1 MTIRIFPSRL
11 PGEPLERHEHGT
23 LTFHDWMLKNVKDYA
38 EATKHPIVVEL
49 NGKPLPPNEWPL
61 CLLKPESDI
70 KMFPVPYG
78 TGLEIAAWAAIAV
91 AVASAAYSIY
101 MMSTMDKSG
110 GYSSTNGLGLDLN
123 PAKANTAKL
132 GDPIRELFGRYRIYP
147 DYVVQ
152 PVTRFDPN
160 DPTRMIVEMLV
171 CLGVGNIAFTNGDIR
186 VGSSPATSLGTKFSY
201 NVFSPG
207 ADVSGDH
214 RSENWFNSTEVG
226 GTSSG
231 SGLDMAQTSPDS
243 TDITADSMTV
253 SGPSVT
259 FSGLHDDNNDDEE
272 NALPESWVEGALV
285 TITAPANFAV
295 STSSGFSVLASNTLS
310 ELNPSTGMPVT
321 LEING
326 SEYDL
331 FIATFT
337 PGQDAVPGVG
347 GTASVLR
354 GNAAPTTYDF
364 SVTSQTFTLT
374 WQGVA
379 YTVSLVANYGTMSG
393 MLAAIN
399 EGITGS
405 GLIAHDD
412 GGVVRIVEISSPWR
426 GGSITSSSLPVSV
439 FGDNPDS
446 TSGTASSGGSPAI
459 TSNVTLAY
467 GSASGAA
474 FSGIP
479 EGTQRLSL
487 AHRGNEYRISEA
499 DGTTATVQRIIDG
512 AVDAYWPGFSPRTMI
527 DYAATGINDNNTWM
541 GPFLACPENE
551 VVDAF
556 EVNFSFPSGI
566 CGFDSKGKKRIRHC
580 EWEIQYRVYGS
591 GTGWTSKQGVYAL
604 QNVNGLGFTERID
617 LDSPGLVEVR
627 CRRRNEQGSNNAR
640 DSMFWH
646 ALRGRLLARPSSYA
660 GVTLMAAT
668 VETGG
673 VLAAQ
678 SDRRVSVVGT
688 RIYETGAARS
698 ISGALYHVG
707 DSLGLAMDTEAIDVL
722 ESTYWAPGS
731 EYFDYATGDSI
742 SALEMLQ
749 KITNAGKS
757 YFLLSDGLASV
768 GREGVKNW
776 SGIISPHE
784 MTEELQTSFS
794 APSADDYDGVDVT
807 YINGTTWAEET
818 VQCRTPDN
826 PTPRKVEKYTLDG
839 VLDPNR
845 AYRIGM
851 RRLMKYL
858 HQRLGHTTST
868 ELDALVYQFGDRIL
882 LTDDIPGNKTVS
894 SLVVDMSTDGGQ
906 TTFSV
911 TEPLDWSFD
920 NPRAIVRY
928 QDGSASG
935 LLVVTRVGDY
945 ELSVPW
951 QASFDDIVLEDPY
964 IEPPR
969 LIFCNS
975 TRSYYDAI
983 FDEIGSPSDGTC
995 SITARQYS
1003 EIFYQYDDAIY
1014 SGNVA

>member
-1 MTIRIFPSRL
+1 MTIRIYPSRL

-23 LTFHDWMLKNVKDYA
+23 LTFHDWMLKNVKDYST
-38 EATKHPIVVEL
+38 ATTPPIAVEI
-49 NGKPLPPNEWPL
+49 NGKPLPLNQWPL
-61 CLLKPESDI
+61 CLLKADSDVR
-70 KMFPVPYG
+70 MYPVPYG

-101 MMSTMDKSG
+101 IMSTMDKGG

-152 PVTRFDPN
+152 PITRFDPN

-171 CLGVGNIAFTNGDIR
+171 CLGVGDIAFTNGDIR
-186 VGSSPATSLGTKFSY
+186 VGSSPATSLGSKFSY
-201 NVFSPG
+201 NVFPPG

-253 SGPSVT
+253 SGASVT

-272 NALPESWVEGALV
+272 DALPESWVEGALV
-285 TITAPANFAV
+285 TIIAPANFAV
-295 STSSGFSVLASNTLS
+295 STSSGFSVLASDTLM

-331 FIATFT
+331 FIATYT
-337 PGQDAVPGVG
+337 PGQAAVPGVG
-347 GTASVLR
+347 GTAAVLR

-364 SVTSQTFTLT
+364 SVTGQTFTLA
-374 WQGVA
+374 WQGA
-379 YTVSLVANYGTMSG
+379 TYTISLVANYGTMSG
-393 MLAAIN
+393 LLSAIN

-426 GGSITSSSLPVSV
+426 GGSITTSSLPVSV
-439 FGDNPDS
+439 FGDMPEF
-446 TSGTASSGGSPAI
+446 TAGTASSGGTPAI
-459 TSNVTLAY
+459 TANVTLAY
-467 GSASGAA
+467 GSAAGAA

-479 EGTQRLSL
+479 EGTQRLALS
-487 AHRGNEYRISEA
+487 HRGNEYRIAEA

-591 GTGWTSKQGVYAL
+591 GSGWTSKQGVYAL
-604 QNVNGLGFTERID
+604 QNVNGLGFTERFN
-617 LDSPGLVEVR
+617 LDVPGLVEVR

-646 ALRGRLLARPSSYA
+646 ALRGRLLARPLSYA

-678 SDRRVSVVGT
+678 SDRRVNVVGT

-707 DSLGLAMDTEAIDVL
+707 RSLGLAMDAEAIDVL
-722 ESTYWAPGS
+722 ESTYWTPGS

-742 SALEMLQ
+742 SSLEMLQ
-749 KITNAGKS
+749 KIANAGKS

-784 MTEELQTSFS
+784 MTEELQTTFS

-807 YINGTTWAEET
+807 YINATTWAEET
-818 VQCRTPDN
+818 VQCRTPNN

-858 HQRLGHTTST
+858 HQRLGHSTST
-868 ELDALVYQFGDRIL
+868 ELEALVYQFGDRIL

-894 SLVVDMSTDGGQ
+894 SLVVDMVTDGGQ

-911 TEPLDWSFD
+911 TEPLDWSFE
-920 NPRAIVRY
+920 NPRAILRY

-935 LLVVTRVGDY
+935 LLVATRVGDY

-951 QASFDDIVLEDPY
+951 QAAFDDILLDDPC

-969 LIFCNS
+969 LIFCSS
-975 TRSYYDAI
+975 TRSYYDTI

-1003 EIFYQYDDAIY
+1003 EIFYQYDDATY
-1014 SGNVA
+1014 PGNVA